1 NTALIETFGAVP
13 STMGDYIEDRV
24 SEYGLSIN
32 TSWKWYNGVNQYD
45 TMKKMLAD
53 NTPVIWGLYSV
64 RKELTLYRYEKG
76 AYVKENDNDVVNSH
90 YVVATAIYEQE
101 QADGS
106 YRRMVEVSSWGERY
120 YIDYDEFL
128 DFTKSF
134 YQEHPEYAA
143 PTYDTGQLLIDGEA
157 VINAIGSNIMVIEIE

>member
-13 STMGDYIEDRV
+13 STMGDYIVDRG
-24 SEYGLSIN
+24 SEYGLSID
-32 TSWKWYNGVNQYD
+32 TSWNWYNGVNQYD

-64 RKELTLYRYEKG
+64 RKELMFYRYEKG
-76 AYVKENDNDVVNSH
+76 AYVEEKYVNSH

-106 YRRMVEVSSWGERY
+106 YRRMVEVSSWGKRY

-128 DFTKSF
+128 DFTKSV

-157 VINAIGSNIMVIEIE
+157 VINVIGSNIMVIEIE